1 MQFKP
6 IYFFAIICT
15 GFLSYSF
22 SIYLNPPS
30 SMDKLTN
37 EEMTNAAE
45 GKLVFQKYNCQSC
58 HQIYN
63 LGGYLG
69 PDLTN
74 CYSQEGKGELYI
86 KAMVQSGTNQM
97 PAFQLSE
104 QEINSLLH
112 YFKALDKTGS
122 SDLRKFHTEPN
133 GMIEPNGK

>member
-6 IYFFAIICT
+6 IYFFILICT
-15 GFLSYSF
+15 GFLVYSF
-22 SIYLNPPS
+22 SIYMYPPT
-30 SMDKLTN
+30 SMNGLTN
-37 EEMTNAAE
+37 DEMTNAAE
-45 GKLVFQKYNCQSC
+45 GKMVFQKYNCQSC

-97 PAFQLSE
+97 PAFRLSE
-104 QEINSLLH
+104 IEINALLQF
-112 YFKALDKTGS
+112 FKAIDKTGS
-122 SDLRKFHTEPN
+122 SDLRKFHIEPN
-133 GMIEPNGK
+133 GMIESNGK